1 MDALRTETRAMSR
14 TIGEK
19 LHRYLESL
27 VKDLLPERWV
37 ELIKRLN
44 SEEARCLSPKRA
56 DSERKRNRPATS
68 SRG

>member
-19 LHRYLESL
+19 LHRCLESL

-37 ELIKRLN
+37 ELIRGTMPIA
-44 SEEARCLSPKRA
+44 EAGRQ
-56 DSERKRNRPATS
+56 
-68 SRG
+68 